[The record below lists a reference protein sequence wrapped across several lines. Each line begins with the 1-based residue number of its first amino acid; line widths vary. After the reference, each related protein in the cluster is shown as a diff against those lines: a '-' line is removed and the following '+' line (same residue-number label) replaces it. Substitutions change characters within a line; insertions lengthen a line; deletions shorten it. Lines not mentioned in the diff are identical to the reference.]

1 MTTVER
7 RRYIDLATPHMLKT
21 SFFQLWCLPHSK
33 YYSSYTCGVKIKN
46 SAESRLPRAKPRG
59 VTKAQWPF
67 VLFRTGRK
75 RYCEHAL
82 RAHKVA
88 KVGAEDWHVQNY
100 GLNQDF
106 AFCVLPGSPRIFPEP
121 SQRTQVL
128 RTISIAEPAWIK
140 RITHFSIVVKTINAT
155 KRTMQFTLQ
164 VRLEDHEGMVFE
176 TSPIM
181 AKSLAQSLVGAH
193 NIVE

>member
-1 MTTVER
+1 MTTVDR

-33 YYSSYTCGVKIKN
+33 YYSSYTRGVKIKN

-59 VTKAQWPF
+59 VMVAQWPF
-67 VLFRTGRK
+67 VHFRTGRK

-88 KVGAEDWHVQNY
+88 KVGAED
-100 GLNQDF
+100 GTFKLRTESKLC
-106 AFCVLPGSPRIFPEP
+106 FCVLPGSPRSFPEP
-121 SQRTQVL
+121 SQRTKVL
-128 RTISIAEPAWIK
+128 RTISIAEPSWIK

-155 KRTMQFTLQ
+155 KRTTQFTLQ
-164 VRLEDHEGMVFE
+164 VPLEDHAGMVFE